1 MYSMLILDIFG
12 EPNPSQNKSKNA
24 KESGQYDFGIDPWAS
39 SNLPKDTARTTPTNI
54 GWPTNSDGEREMAF
68 TIEFFAESDFSCKY
82 EASGCNRESIM
93 STVNVNG
100 GSDSNGLLS
109 SAAGGKQLLIYGGSG
124 VGVILLLVL
133 FIAMRR
139 RNN

>member
-54 GWPTNSDGEREMAF
+54 GWPTNSDGDTFKQANG
-68 TIEFFAESDFSCKY
+68 INNLFAS
-82 EASGCNRESIM
+82 SIPTTSK
-93 STVNVNG
+93 STNPF
-100 GSDSNGLLS
+100 L
-109 SAAGGKQLLIYGGSG
+109 
-124 VGVILLLVL
+124 
-133 FIAMRR
+133 
-139 RNN
+139 